1 MKKNIIKINGWCEEL
16 RDLGGI
22 KFIKLHTISGD
33 IQVTLPKK
41 KVSKEL
47 FDKVDKITRQSAI
60 SVVGKI
66 KKNKEAPGGKEII
79 PEKIEIVNLA
89 ETPLPLEPSEKT
101 PAELDTRLDWR
112 FLDLRTEKS
121 LAIFRIQNEILK
133 SFREFLIKNGFIEVQ
148 PPCII
153 SSASEGGADLFKIPY
168 FEKEAYL
175 AQSPQLYKQM
185 CAISLEKVFMIIPVW
200 RAEKFNKPTHLN
212 EIRQMDIEIG
222 FVESEEDA
230 MKVLEEVFVHIL
242 KSVQKNYKKE
252 LKALN
257 VKLKIPNL
265 PLKRITYTKAVEEL
279 KKVGEKIEWGNDFSK
294 LQEEKLS
301 KIFGYAFFMKDWPTK
316 IKTFYTM
323 PYEKDPKICHAFD
336 LIYNG
341 LEIASG
347 TQRIH
352 IPELLIKQIKEF
364 GLNPD
369 DFKYYIDCFRYGS
382 PPHSGFSIGLERITM
397 TITGTKNI
405 RECCMFPRDRNRLT
419 P

>member
-1 MKKNIIKINGWCEEL
+1 MKFNGWAEEI
-16 RDLGGI
+16 RNLGGI

-33 IQVTLPKK
+33 IQITLHKK

-60 SVVGKI
+60 SVTGTLR
-66 KKNKEAPGGKEII
+66 KNKEAPRGKEII
-79 PEKIEIVNLA
+79 PKKIEIVNLA

-133 SFREFLIKNGFIEVQ
+133 AFREFLIKNEFIEIQ

-153 SSASEGGADLFKIPY
+153 ASASEGGADLFKIPY

-212 EIRQMDIEIG
+212 EIRQLDIEMG
-222 FVESEEDA
+222 FIESEEDA
-230 MKVLEEVFVHIL
+230 IKVLERIFVYIL
-242 KSVQKNYKKE
+242 KSVQKNCKKE
-252 LKALN
+252 LKSLEI
-257 VKLKIPNL
+257 KLKKPKL

-279 KKVGEKIEWGNDFSK
+279 KKVGEKIEWGDDFSK
-294 LQEEKLS
+294 LQEERLA
-301 KIFGYAFFMKDWPTK
+301 KIFGLIFFIKDWPTK
-316 IKTFYTM
+316 AKTFYTM
-323 PYEKDPKICHAFD
+323 PNEKDSKLCRAFD
-336 LIYNG
+336 LVFNG

-352 IPELLIKQIKEF
+352 VPDLLIKQIKSF
-364 GLNPD
+364 GLKPE
-369 DFKYYIDCFRYGS
+369 DFKYYIDCFRYGA
-382 PPHSGFSIGLERITM
+382 PPHAGWSIGLERLTM
-397 TITGTKNI
+397 TITGMKNI

>member
-1 MKKNIIKINGWCEEL
+1 MKFNGWAEEI
-16 RDLGGI
+16 RNLGGI

-33 IQVTLPKK
+33 IQITLHKK

-60 SVVGKI
+60 SVTGTLR
-66 KKNKEAPGGKEII
+66 KNKEAPGGKEII
-79 PEKIEIVNLA
+79 PKKIEIVNLA

-133 SFREFLIKNGFIEVQ
+133 AFREFLIKNEFIEIQ

-153 SSASEGGADLFKIPY
+153 ASASEGGADLFKIPY

-212 EIRQMDIEIG
+212 EIRQLDIEMG
-222 FVESEEDA
+222 FIESEEDA
-230 MKVLEEVFVHIL
+230 IKVLERIFVYIL
-242 KSVQKNYKKE
+242 KSVQKNCKKE
-252 LKALN
+252 LKSLN
-257 VKLKIPNL
+257 VKLKIPKL
-265 PLKRITYTKAVEEL
+265 PLKRITYTKAVEGL
-279 KKVGEKIEWGNDFSK
+279 KKVGEKIEWGDDFSK
-294 LQEEKLS
+294 LQEERLS
-301 KIFGYAFFMKDWPTK
+301 KIFGSAFFIKDWPTK
-316 IKTFYTM
+316 AKTFYTM
-323 PYEKDPKICHAFD
+323 PNEKDSKLCRAFD
-336 LIYNG
+336 LVFNG

-352 IPELLIKQIKEF
+352 VPDLLIKQIKSF
-364 GLNPD
+364 GLKPD
-369 DFKYYIDCFRYGS
+369 NFKYYIDCFRYGA
-382 PPHSGFSIGLERITM
+382 PPHAGWSIGLERLTM
-397 TITGTKNI
+397 TITGMKNI

>member
-1 MKKNIIKINGWCEEL
+1 MQINGFAEEI
-16 RDLGGI
+16 RNLGGI
-22 KFIKLHTISGD
+22 KFIKLHTVSGD

-41 KVSKEL
+41 VVSKEL
-47 FDKVDKITRQSAI
+47 FEKVDRITRQSALTVI
-60 SVVGKI
+60 GDL

-79 PEKIEIVNLA
+79 PKKIEIVNLA
-89 ETPLPLEPSEKT
+89 ETPLPLEPSGKT
-101 PAELDTRLDWR
+101 PAELETRLDWR

-121 LAIFRIQNEILK
+121 LAIFRIQNEILR
-133 SFREFLIKNGFIEVQ
+133 SFREYLIKNGFFEIQ

-153 SSASEGGADLFKIPY
+153 ASASEGGADLFKIPY

-185 CAISLEKVFMIIPVW
+185 CAISLEKVFMTTPIW

-212 EIRQMDIEIG
+212 EIRQLDIEMAFIK
-222 FVESEEDA
+222 SEEDA
-230 MKVLEEVFVHIL
+230 MKVLENVFVYIL
-242 KSVQKNYKKE
+242 KSVQKNCKKE
-252 LKALN
+252 LKSLN
-257 VKLKIPNL
+257 REIKIPKL
-265 PLKRITYTKAVEEL
+265 PLKRVTYTEAIEGL
-279 KKVGEKIEWGNDFSK
+279 KKQGEKIDWGDDFSK

-301 KIFGYAFFMKDWPTK
+301 KIFGDTFFMKDWPTM

-323 PYEKDPKICHAFD
+323 PNEKDNKICHAFD
-336 LIYNG
+336 LIHNG

-352 IPELLIKQIKEF
+352 IPELLIKQIDKF
-364 GLNPD
+364 SMNPK
-369 DFKYYIDCFRYGS
+369 DFKYYIDCFRYGA
-382 PPHSGFSIGLERITM
+382 PPHAGFSFGLERITM
-397 TITGTKNI
+397 TITGMKNI

>member
-1 MKKNIIKINGWCEEL
+1 MIIMKINGWVEEM

-41 KVSKEL
+41 KVSKAL
-47 FDKVDKITRQSAI
+47 FDKVDKITRQSALSI
-60 SVVGKI
+60 TGKLR
-66 KKNKEAPGGKEII
+66 KNKEAPGGREMVPK
-79 PEKIEIVNLA
+79 KIEIVNLA

-112 FLDLRTEKS
+112 YLDLRTEKS
-121 LAIFRIQNEILK
+121 LAIFRIQNEILRA
-133 SFREFLIKNGFIEVQ
+133 FRDFLNKNGFIEIQ

-153 SSASEGGADLFKIPY
+153 ASASEGGADLFKIPY

-212 EIRQMDIEIG
+212 EIRQLDIEMG
-222 FVESEEDA
+222 FVESEEDV
-230 MKVLEEVFVHIL
+230 MNVLEKVFFHIL
-242 KSVQKNYKKE
+242 KSVQKNCKKE
-252 LKALN
+252 LKSLN
-257 VKLKIPNL
+257 VKLKIPKL
-265 PLKRITYTKAVEEL
+265 PLKRITYTKAVEKL
-279 KKVGEKIEWGNDFSK
+279 KNLGENIEWGNDFSK

-301 KIFGYAFFMKDWPTK
+301 KIFGLAFFMKDWPTEA
-316 IKTFYTM
+316 KTFYTM
-323 PYEKDPKICHAFD
+323 PYEKNPKICHAFD

-352 IPELLIKQIKEF
+352 IPDLLIKQIKAF
-364 GLNPD
+364 GLEPEN
-369 DFKYYIDCFRYGS
+369 FKYYIDCFRFGS
-382 PPHSGFSIGLERITM
+382 PPHAGWSIGLERITM
-397 TITGTKNI
+397 TITGMKNI